1 MPAPD
6 TCDPSARLS
15 LVRLTDVRAL
25 RLRGSRAHTC
35 HELRRACLWRR
46 QIVHDVPL
54 APAVGSLKMRSVHA
68 SYVETRVDELGLLRW
83 RNASDPPAPSQY
95 SSCVPLV
102 WLPVWG
108 YNIGEFFQN
117 SVLAVAELLAAGVVD
132 REVMLTPE
140 VGGWPLR
147 DYQTQMLRAFS
158 SHPVKTMAQLAPS
171 NCPAS
176 SSARQQSQA
185 CAQPRCFERLL
196 LCRFRDVY
204 DHEHP
209 IAPWHAARRIVASLR
224 LGYRRSAWLVNGG
237 YKQEATRAAA
247 TSAAAPYAVLF
258 ASRANAKNG
267 ARQLT
272 NEAELVSRCSRWV
285 PSPRCV
291 VGTNGDSDVVKC
303 SPRVFGQHG
312 FRADVAAVQEADVLV
327 GTHGA
332 ALVHA
337 LFMRRGGA
345 LIEVRPYG
353 FNGRCTAARLE
364 RLLYTAHKRGQRTLP
379 TTAWC
384 SSLATAGPDQY
395 HFAMARQ
402 QNVTHAFVIRT
413 LDRTLCESAHTNGVP
428 PANVSAWDAR
438 PLNTYVRVDAFDRAL
453 AAAACTSGRGPASIP
468 VRTLKRI
475 PRHPDD
481 PFEYGELHSAVVDN
495 GP

>member
-1 MPAPD
+1 MVVNCDPAP
-6 TCDPSARLS
+6 RLH
-15 LVRLTDVRAL
+15 LGRLADVRAL

-68 SYVETRVDELGLLRW
+68 SFVETRVDELGLLRR

-117 SVLAVAELLAAGVVD
+117 SVLAVAELLAAGVLT

-147 DYQTQMLRAFS
+147 DYHTQMLRAFS
-158 SHPVKTMAQLAPS
+158 SHPVKTIAQLAPS

-209 IAPWHAARRIVASLR
+209 IAPWHAARHIVASLR
-224 LGYRRSAWLVNGG
+224 RGYRRSAWLVNGG
-237 YKQEATRAAA
+237 YKQEARREAAK
-247 TSAAAPYAVLF
+247 SAAAPYAVLF

-272 NEAELVSRCSRWV
+272 NEAELVSRCNRWV

-291 VGTNGDSDVVKC
+291 VSTNGDGDAGRSAKVLC
-303 SPRVFGQHG
+303 MSRVFGQLG

-364 RLLYTAHKRGQRTLP
+364 CL
-379 TTAWC
+379 
-384 SSLATAGPDQY
+384 
-395 HFAMARQ
+395 
-402 QNVTHAFVIRT
+402 THA
-413 LDRTLCESAHTNGVP
+413 AHE
-428 PANVSAWDAR
+428 
-438 PLNTYVRVDAFDRAL
+438 
-453 AAAACTSGRGPASIP
+453 RGPCQPLHGARVSPLQGPTSTISPWPAS
-468 VRTLKRI
+468 RM
-475 PRHPDD
+475 
-481 PFEYGELHSAVVDN
+481 
-495 GP
+495 